1 MIPVS
6 LAMAQTT
13 THPSSHHEELGRRHE
28 PSLHLPALHLAPDP
42 LSADKEA
49 VHVEETLIS
58 GFVLG
63 LGESLPAEATALPQ
77 P

>member
-13 THPSSHHEELGRRHE
+13 THPSSHPEKLGRRYKF
-28 PSLHLPALHLAPDP
+28 SLHLPALHLAPDP
-42 LSADKEA
+42 LSSDKEA
-49 VHVEETLIS
+49 RHMEETPIS

-63 LGESLPAEATALPQ
+63 LGESLPAVATALPQ
-77 P
+77 L